1 MMRMYALTATTL
13 AGMFCAANCCRADQW
28 VDAMLNEHEHDFGTV
43 ARGADTVFKFPV
55 KNIYLQDVELV
66 SVHAS
71 CGCTTP
77 TLENTTLKS
86 GDTGYI
92 VATFNTRTFTGD
104 HAATLTL
111 DVAWDDNG
119 VRRQGETQVHVHGN
133 IRADVVFQP
142 GAVKFDSVDQGS
154 EAVQQVRV
162 TYAGRPDWQITD
174 VRGVGDAFEVELA
187 KPQRS
192 GDSVTY
198 NLRVRLKDT
207 APAGYFNDQ
216 VVLVTNDAQSPRIP
230 LPVEGRV
237 TPQIYISPQPL
248 MFGDVPQGEQVT
260 KKILVRGK
268 RPFKILAVKSDSDGF
283 EFKTDDQSS
292 ERHIVDVIY
301 HAQENRGKIVD
312 TIRVLTDLGS
322 RMQTKVTA
330 YAMVTPG
337 ALEISKREQVEQT
350 PVSSG
355 DQDVSGRGGRQVTT
369 H

>member
-1 MMRMYALTATTL
+1 MRKSALAAAAL
-13 AGMFCAANCCRADQW
+13 LGVLCAAPCCAADQW
-28 VDAMLNEHEHDFGTV
+28 VDAMLVEHEHDFGEV
-43 ARGADTVFKFPV
+43 AREADTVFKFPV
-55 KNIYLQDVELV
+55 KNIYLQDIELV

-77 TLENTTLKS
+77 TLENTTLKT

-92 VATFNTRTFTGD
+92 VATFNTRTFTGV

-119 VRRQGETQVHVHGN
+119 VRRQGEAQVRVHGN

-154 EAVQQVRV
+154 QAVQQVRV
-162 TYAGRPDWQITD
+162 TFAGRPDWKITD
-174 VRGVGDAFEVELA
+174 VRGVGNALEVEIA
-187 KPQRS
+187 KPQRNAN
-192 GDSVTY
+192 GVTY
-198 NLRVRLKDT
+198 DLRVRLKDT

-216 VVLVTNDAQSPRIP
+216 VVLVTNDEQSSRIP

-237 TPQIYISPQPL
+237 IPQISIAPQPL
-248 MFGDVPQGEQVT
+248 VLGDVPQGEQVA

-292 ERHIVDVIY
+292 ERHIVDVTY
-301 HAQENRGKIVD
+301 RAKAVPGNIVD
-312 TIRVLTDLGS
+312 TIRVVTDFGS
-322 RMQTKVTA
+322 GLQPTATA
-330 YAMVTPG
+330 YATVVPG
-337 ALEISKREQVEQT
+337 TLEISKREQVKQN
-350 PVSSG
+350 PSSSG
-355 DQDVSGRGGRQVTT
+355 DPSASASR
-369 H
+369 